1 MKASTGPKRLFARSR
16 VLLATLLALVSLS
29 GLLTG
34 IASADS
40 TNQLGNASSDKP
52 TVVLVHGA
60 WADSSGWSG
69 TIRQLQRKG
78 YPVVTAANP
87 LRSLSGDSAYVA
99 SVLADI
105 QGPIILVG
113 HSYGGAVITNA
124 AAGNENVKAL
134 VYIAGFAPAA
144 GETVFG
150 ILETFPGS
158 QVLPAIHGVPFP
170 LPDGE
175 FGIDAYIVQDMFRDV
190 FAQDVPPHTAAIMAA
205 AQRPSALAT
214 GEELSVGEAWSEIP
228 SWYLIPKQDRVI
240 PPDAQHFMA
249 ERAGAHVVEVKGSH
263 AILVSKPDKVTDLI
277 LMAANAV
284 D

>member
-1 MKASTGPKRLFARSR
+1 MATTSR
-16 VLLATLLALVSLS
+16 VRRFPQSRILLAAILALASLS

-34 IASADS
+34 MVSAGS
-40 TNQLGNASSDKP
+40 TTLLGGTSGDKP

-60 WADSSGWSG
+60 WADSSGWTG

-78 YPVVTAANP
+78 YPVIAASNP

-105 QGPIILVG
+105 DGPIILVA

-134 VYIAGFAPAA
+134 VYIAGFAPAE

-158 QVLPAIHGVPFP
+158 QVLPAIHAVPFP

-175 FGIDAYIVQDMFRDV
+175 VGVDAYITQDMFREV

-205 AQRPSALAT
+205 AQRPASLAT
-214 GEELSVGEAWSEIP
+214 GEEPSAGEAWSEIP
-228 SWYLIPKQDRVI
+228 SWFMIPMQDRVI
-240 PPDAQHFMA
+240 PADAQRFMA
-249 ERAGAHVVEVKGSH
+249 ERAGGEIVEVKGSH
-263 AILVSKPDKVTDLI
+263 AILVSKPNKVTDLI
-277 LMAANAV
+277 EHAAQSV